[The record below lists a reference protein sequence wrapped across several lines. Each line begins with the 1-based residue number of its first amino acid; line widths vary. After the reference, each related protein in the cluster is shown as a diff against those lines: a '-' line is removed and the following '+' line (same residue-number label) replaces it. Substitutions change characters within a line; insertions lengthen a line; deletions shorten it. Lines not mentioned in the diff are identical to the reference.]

1 MSEASES
8 TRVAE
13 PSATVCLLDV
23 DAELERAIP
32 RGDEALARRTLTV
45 HELAL
50 APGAALEPVEGE
62 AWALL
67 VISGTLWR
75 EVCVAG
81 GCAPQLLD
89 GGAVVLCDPGSTAT
103 LTPTVTT
110 VALSAVRLAV
120 LDRRFLL
127 AATRWPALMSAVH
140 RRVADQ
146 QRDLA
151 TQAAIAHLP
160 RVEERIEFLLW
171 HLADRWGR
179 VCADG
184 VHLGL
189 RLTHAVLGRFVGA
202 RRPTVSLALGQLRE
216 RGALDRLEDGTW
228 VLLGEPPASG
238 RGHGET
244 PPPDLV

>member
-1 MSEASES
+1 MSEAIES
-8 TRVAE
+8 SRVAE
-13 PSATVCLLDV
+13 AAATVCLLDV

-32 RGDEALARRTLTV
+32 REDATLARRALTV
-45 HELAL
+45 HEIAL
-50 APGAALEPVEGE
+50 ASDAALDPVAGD

-67 VISGTLWR
+67 VVAGTLWR

-89 GGAVVLCDPGSTAT
+89 GGAVVLCDPGSTGT
-103 LTPTVTT
+103 LTPRVTT
-110 VALSAVRLAV
+110 VALSPVRLAV

-140 RRVADQ
+140 RRLADQ

-171 HLADRWGR
+171 QLADRWGR
-179 VCADG
+179 VCSDG
-184 VHLGL
+184 VHVGL

-228 VLLGEPPASG
+228 VLLGEPPARDHG
-238 RGHGET
+238 RDET